1 MINREQGMIRSDGFV
16 QIGMPVPLG
25 ETHIAYEDAA
35 MVRDYLAY
43 DFFDR
48 VPAKTPQVS
57 EHYNR
62 TQFGKGLHRVGNIAL
77 DRDLF
82 AGAILRHTDQDSWHS
97 IIALVKYCR
106 SNVNN
111 GPQRIES
118 YYRFGAVDH
127 TLIQATKEVRVLRS
141 IGELTVESIT
151 AQQKPDIQRKTFQRP
166 MTIDDCDDVMGALGR
181 VANRVQVQ

>member
-1 MINREQGMIRSDGFV
+1 MINREQGMMRSDGFV
-16 QIGMPVPLG
+16 QVGTAVPLG
-25 ETHIAYEDAA
+25 ETLITFDDAA

-48 VPAKTPQVS
+48 VPAKTPRVS
-57 EHYNR
+57 EGNHIR
-62 TQFGKGLHRVGNIAL
+62 FGKGFHRVGAVVQE
-77 DRDLF
+77 RDMF

-118 YYRFGAVDH
+118 YYRLGAVGH
-127 TLIQATKEVRVLRS
+127 TLTQATKEVRVLRS

-151 AQQKPDIQRKTFQRP
+151 TQQKPDIQRKAFQRP
-166 MTIDDCDDVMGALGR
+166 ITVDDCGAVMGALER
-181 VANRVQVQ
+181 VANRAQVQ